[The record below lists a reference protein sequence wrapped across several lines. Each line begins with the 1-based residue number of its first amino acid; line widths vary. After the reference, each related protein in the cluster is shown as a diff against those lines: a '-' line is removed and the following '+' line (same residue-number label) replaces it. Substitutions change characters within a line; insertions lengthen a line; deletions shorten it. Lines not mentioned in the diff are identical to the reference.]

1 MFDHYGTLEELDHR
15 TVYFHG
21 RSAAVGSQDGSNA
34 LFLQIFPPERECV
47 VVHAGYLEQFPT
59 AGLTGK
65 YTCVEDFY
73 LRAREDAYLTGGI
86 ENRMIVAGHTPTLS
100 KDYMM
105 YNGGLVYQHYDPQKN
120 CLYYDIDCGC
130 SYRTVRANARA
141 GVPVCGN
148 RSDLLLVKSVQIV

>member
-1 MFDHYGTLEELDHR
+1 M
-15 TVYFHG
+15 
-21 RSAAVGSQDGSNA
+21 
-34 LFLQIFPPERECV
+34 
-47 VVHAGYLEQFPT
+47 VHAGYLEQFPT

-73 LRAREDAYLTGGI
+73 LRAREDAYLAGGI
-86 ENRMIVAGHTPTLS
+86 ENGMIVAGHTPTLS

-120 CLYYDIDCGC
+120 CLYRLRLLLPYYSGK
-130 SYRTVRANARA
+130 RAA

-148 RSDLLLVKSVQIV
+148 RSDLLLVKNVQIV

>member
-1 MFDHYGTLEELDHR
+1 MP
-15 TVYFHG
+15 YFC
-21 RSAAVGSQDGSNA
+21 RFS
-34 LFLQIFPPERECV
+34 LPERECV

-73 LRAREDAYLTGGI
+73 LRAREDAYLAGGI
-86 ENRMIVAGHTPTLS
+86 ETGMIVAGHTPTLS

-130 SYRTVRANARA
+130 SYRTVRANARLA
-141 GVPVCGN
+141 CLCAETGAIYY
-148 RSDLLLVKSVQIV
+148 L